1 MKKIYLLLITLV
13 VIVQIELMSQVAI
26 NTDGSSP
33 DPSALLDIQS
43 TSKGILT
50 PRVTESQ
57 RNNIS
62 SPATGLLV
70 YQTDAVVGFYYNSG
84 TAGSPSWIQ
93 LSSTEIN
100 EIADNDGDTKVEV
113 EKTTDDDDILFSVA
127 GTEAMII
134 DQDANIGIGTSSPS
148 GILHVNQT
156 IEFGTDVMDQQS
168 HASGTSSSTSN
179 LFWQSFTAGMT
190 GYLTK
195 VELWDSGDSDGSFRL
210 IIYEGEGVSG
220 NMLGSSQI
228 ISRNNT
234 NSYEFVTYPMV
245 NAIYVTS
252 GSQYTFKVEIT
263 GTLEFDVNTSN
274 QYAGGYL
281 YYANHGYTD
290 WDTRFKT
297 YVSSTVNISPLEMI
311 LSSDGNVGI
320 GTSSPTQKLD
330 VDGSIKLSGNL
341 LQNNSGYFSTDEI
354 RANGSGGL
362 KLYDDGGNGIFLED
376 GGRVSLGGTTPVS
389 QLTVNRD
396 ALNTAGLCV
405 ANNGN
410 TIHTWLPWTDGSNY
424 ITGDIAAGGGH
435 TYFRSSDGANIW
447 NRMIITATGLVGINT
462 DSPSAVLSVNG
473 AADKPGGGTWSVYS
487 DGRSKENIIKYNRG
501 LKELLQLSPVFFNYK
516 KEFGWGTKT
525 YVGLVAQDLEKVIPD
540 MVAEKKIAGIEDFK
554 EIDPNEITY
563 LLINAVK
570 EQQLQ
575 IDELKRLNEQLEMRI
590 NQIETRDF

>member
-1 MKKIYLLLITLV
+1 M
-13 VIVQIELMSQVAI
+13 
-26 NTDGSSP
+26 
-33 DPSALLDIQS
+33 
-43 TSKGILT
+43 
-50 PRVTESQ
+50 
-57 RNNIS
+57 
-62 SPATGLLV
+62 

-84 TAGSPSWIQ
+84 TSGSPNWIQ
-93 LSSTEIN
+93 LSSTDIT

-134 DQDANIGIGTSSPS
+134 DQDANIGIGTNSPS

-156 IEFGTDVMDQQS
+156 IEFGTDVMDQHS

-195 VELWDSGDSDGSFRL
+195 IEFWDSGDSDGSFRL

-220 NMLGSSQI
+220 NMLGSSQT
-228 ISRNNT
+228 ISRNST

-245 NAIYVTS
+245 DAISLTS
-252 GSQYTFKVEIT
+252 GLQYTFKVEIT

-281 YYANHGYTD
+281 YYANHGYTE

-330 VDGSIKLSGNL
+330 VEGSIKLSGNL
-341 LQNNSGYFSTDEI
+341 LQDNSGYFSTDEI

-362 KLYDDGGNGIFLED
+362 KLYDDGGNGIFVED
-376 GGRVSLGGTTPVS
+376 DGRVCLGGTTTVS

-405 ANNGN
+405 ANNNN
-410 TIHTWLPWTDGSNY
+410 TIHTWFPWTDGSNY
-424 ITGDIAAGGGH
+424 ITGDISAGGGH
-435 TYFRSSDGANIW
+435 TYFRSSDGSSTW
-447 NRMIITATGLVGINT
+447 NRMIITASGLVGINT
-462 DSPSAVLSVNG
+462 DFPTAVLTVYG
-473 AADKPGGGTWSVYS
+473 AANKPGGGSWSVYS
-487 DGRSKENIIKYNRG
+487 DKRSKENIVEYNRG
-501 LKELLQLSPVFFNYK
+501 LNELLQLSPVFFNYK

-525 YVGLVAQDLEKVIPD
+525 YVGLLAQDVETIIPD
-540 MVAEKKIAGIEDFK
+540 MVTEKNIEGIEDFK

-575 IDELKRLNEQLEMRI
+575 IDELKRLNEKLEMRI
-590 NQIETRDF
+590 NQIETHDF